1 MDDVEFFFGDE
12 PPLEPD
18 DSDNHLGNE
27 ADIPSIPDD
36 GSDHLH
42 EPLHRTNSRHLR
54 EKLAPGDLVKKV
66 RNILDALKE
75 EQINLPIFLDALC
88 WGDTECISDKRMQYA
103 RTSLMTSEE
112 FPGILERCYRPP
124 RAIGT
129 PPKGGRVT
137 LLEFAVKIVSDAI
150 DQELKI
156 TAPHFLSPPEDLSEE
171 HLTGLDFDELKLA
184 VQTDASIFWRILH
197 RAACTPEQTARNKHK
212 NPDMVV
218 LNMISQVHYS
228 RSNRRGRV
236 AKIWSIYLRACGL
249 SARAFDALHALGIV
263 MSHKWTANAVGTLS
277 DRAMAMVQKL
287 IHEYPWIVSHD
298 NVNFPLRVYSQ
309 RLNNQ
314 SQFISGCAYTVWIL
328 PLRAAL
334 PLDTNRI
341 LQTFRAANCLQPFN
355 FELALYGN
363 EEADDRMEAFDQHY
377 VLSLVLDSP
386 DFKDYRHRRHSLFNP
401 PPPVFQLEGGPE
413 NAIRGFILKTSTK
426 EEASYDG
433 TLDVMDD
440 TFQQLLL
447 NTKDEQ
453 MRTAIER
460 IIAWLGDQLT
470 IERLRGLWK
479 FRHEDHNSF
488 DRLDYMIPV
497 FGWFHLVMAFA
508 NSIHKQYLGTSAAVG
523 SLRQAFDILKRKGLI
538 TQSTK
543 GPFWHNLD
551 EAIHHISE
559 AHFRACWLDAANVD
573 NLAALKDKSP
583 QELKDLAATV
593 IKNYAS
599 REKLNEIDDIP
610 DAKDRDGVYRQWT
623 MFATDI
629 LPYLQLRQAIKSGD
643 VGRMEDFIP
652 MLLFRF
658 AGGGNS
664 KYAIEMLEL
673 LQGLHCEWP
682 ENLRKY
688 IKEFCWLMSRT
699 GGIDTYLPFDLGQ
712 EENICDIKVNY
723 RSMGPGATMEHM
735 GKISPAIPALRKV
748 QRHMEKQFKTTA
760 RGTRHGVP
768 DKEIDVAKLTAHY
781 STSKIHTWTPGR
793 ELKTAKAQDFCTE
806 GAVALERL
814 KTVEHWFKRR
824 THARAT
830 GEDWSEEIPDLFLEP
845 LLSDL
850 PAH

>member
-1 MDDVEFFFGDE
+1 MDDNYECLYVDE

-18 DSDNHLGNE
+18 DSNNHLGNE
-27 ADIPSIPDD
+27 ADIPTIPD
-36 GSDHLH
+36 GSGDLN
-42 EPLHRTNSRHLR
+42 EPITRTNSRHLR
-54 EKLAPGDLVKKV
+54 DKLAPGDLAKKV
-66 RNILDALKE
+66 RNILDALKA
-75 EQINLPIFLDALC
+75 EQIDLPIFLDALC
-88 WGDTECISDKRMQYA
+88 WGDAECISDGRMKYA
-103 RTSLMTSEE
+103 RASLMNSEE

-124 RAIGT
+124 RPVGD

-137 LLEFAVKIVSDAI
+137 LLNFAVKVVSDAI
-150 DQELKI
+150 DRDMKI
-156 TAPHFLSPPEDLSEE
+156 SAPLFLSPPEELSEE
-171 HLTGLDFDELKLA
+171 HLTSLDFAKLKLRI
-184 VQTDASIFWRILH
+184 QTEAPILWLIFL
-197 RAACTPEQTARNKHK
+197 RAAYTPEQQTHNKHK

-218 LNMISQVHYS
+218 LNMISQAQYT

-236 AKIWSIYLRACGL
+236 AKLWSIYLRACGL
-249 SARAFDALHALGIV
+249 SARAFDALHALGIL

-277 DRAMAMVQKL
+277 DRAMKTVQTL
-287 IHEYPWIVSHD
+287 IHKFPWLISHD

-309 RLNNQ
+309 RLHNQ
-314 SQFISGCAYTVWIL
+314 SHFVSGTAYTVWIL
-328 PLRAAL
+328 PLRAEL
-334 PLDTNRI
+334 PLETNRI
-341 LQTFRAANCLQPFN
+341 LQAFRAEHCLKPFN
-355 FELALYGN
+355 FEIALYGS
-363 EEADDRMEAFDQHY
+363 EEADDRMEAFDRHY
-377 VLSLVLDSP
+377 VLSLVLNSP
-386 DFKDYRHRRHSLFNP
+386 DFKDYRDRGDSLFDP

-413 NAIRGFILKTSTK
+413 NAIRGFLLRTSNK

-447 NTKDEQ
+447 NTQDEQ
-453 MRTAIER
+453 VRTALKR

-470 IERLRGLWK
+470 VERLRGLWK

-488 DRLDYMIPV
+488 DRLDYMIPI

-508 NSIHKQYLGTSAAVG
+508 NSIHKQYLSTSAAVG
-523 SLRQAFDILKRKGLI
+523 SLRHAFDILKRKGLI

-573 NLAALKDKSP
+573 NLAALKEKSP
-583 QELKDLAATV
+583 QELKDLAAAV
-593 IKNYAS
+593 VQKYAS

-610 DAKDRDGVYRQWT
+610 DAKDRDGVFRQWT
-623 MFATDI
+623 MFSMDV

-643 VGRMEDFIP
+643 VGRIEDFIP

-682 ENLRKY
+682 KNLSKY

-699 GGIDTYLPFDLGQ
+699 GGVETYLPFDLGQ
-712 EENICDIKVNY
+712 EENIADIKVNY
-723 RSMGPGATMEHM
+723 RSMGPGATMEHI

-748 QRHMEKQFKTTA
+748 QRHMEKEFKTTT
-760 RGTRHGVP
+760 RGARHGIP
-768 DKEIDVAKLTAHY
+768 DKEKDVAKLAGHY
-781 STSKIHTWTPGR
+781 ATSKIHIWTPGR
-793 ELKTAKAQDFCTE
+793 ELKTAKAQDFITE

-850 PAH
+850 VVR